1 MFDYVSRHKRLMQI
15 FLAIVIV
22 PTFAF
27 FGIQSYDRVFSS
39 GDAVAEVAGQKI
51 TVPEFNRAL
60 DQQRDT
66 LRGMLGKAYDPALL
80 DSLPARKELLE
91 GLIGQRAVLTYAQR
105 NRMLV
110 PDDLLQAAIA
120 TEPVFQEDGKFSRAR
135 YQALLRGQ
143 NMSEQQFEAQM
154 RADMLMRQ
162 LGSGLVESGF
172 ASRSVAQRIATNR
185 TQAREISELVFPA
198 VQYAR
203 QVKLAPDAVEA
214 YYKANPKLFESPE
227 QVRAEYVV
235 LSPEVLIA
243 AESVAPDEVR
253 QWYETNVAPR
263 AKQRAEARGKID
275 AIAAELRKDP
285 ARFAELAKANSQDPG
300 SAQQG
305 GDLGWF
311 GRGAMVKPFDDAVF
325 RLKEGETSAIV
336 ETEFGF
342 HIVRVTGTRKPG
354 QDGAKAEERRAS
366 HILINAPKAEKD
378 FATARPE
385 IENELKR
392 ARVSKRFAELA
403 DAFSNLAYEQPD
415 SLQPLAERYKL
426 KIETSGW
433 ITRQAAPPPL
443 DNAKL
448 LAALFADDAVKNKR
462 NTEAVETA
470 PTRIVVAR
478 VAEHRPA
485 TVRPLETVRADIARR
500 LTEDEALRLAR
511 AAGAARLEELQSG
524 KTPTLRWGQAR
535 SLSRE
540 ALGGLDPRAVGP
552 VFRADA
558 SKLPSY
564 VGVDLPPTGYT
575 IYRISKVGDAGV
587 ADAAKLRAAETALAR
602 QESRMA
608 YQAFLN
614 GLKARSDVTIN
625 EANLVKKER

>member
-1 MFDYVSRHKRLMQI
+1 MFDFVSRHKRLMQI

-27 FGIQSYDRVFSS
+27 FGIQSYDRIFSA

-51 TVPEFNRAL
+51 SVPEFNRAL

-80 DSLPARKELLE
+80 DSPQARKELLE

-105 NRMLV
+105 SRLMV
-110 PDDLLQAAIA
+110 PDELLQAAIGA
-120 TEPVFQEDGKFSRAR
+120 EPVFQEDGKFSRAR

-143 NMSEQQFEAQM
+143 NMSEPQFEAQM
-154 RADMLMRQ
+154 RADILLRQ

-172 ASRSVAQRIATNR
+172 TSKSVAQRLIETR
-185 TQAREISELVFPA
+185 TQSREISELVFPT
-198 VQYAR
+198 VQYAG
-203 QVKLAPDAVEA
+203 QVKLGPAAVEA

-235 LSPEVLIA
+235 LSPDALVA
-243 AESVAPDEVR
+243 AETVSPDEVR
-253 QWYETNVAPR
+253 KWYDANVAPR
-263 AKQRAEARGKID
+263 AGQRAEARSKIE

-285 ARFAELAKANSQDPG
+285 ARFADLAKTSSQDPG

-311 GRGAMVKPFDDAVF
+311 GRGAMVKPFDEAAF
-325 RLKEGETSAIV
+325 KLKNGETSPIV

-342 HIVRVTGTRKPG
+342 HIIRVTGIRKPG
-354 QDGAKAEERRAS
+354 QDGAKTEERRAS
-366 HILINAPKAEKD
+366 HILVAAPKAEKD
-378 FATARPE
+378 FASARPE
-385 IENELKR
+385 IEAELKR
-392 ARVSKRFAELA
+392 SRVSKRFVELA
-403 DAFSNLAYEQPD
+403 EAFSNLAYEQPD
-415 SLQPLAERYKL
+415 SLQPLADRYKL

-443 DNAKL
+443 DNPKL
-448 LAALFADDAVKNKR
+448 LAALFGEEAIKNKR

-470 PTRIVVAR
+470 SNRIVVAR
-478 VAEHRPA
+478 VLEHRPA
-485 TVRPLETVRADIARR
+485 TVRPLDQVRADIARK
-500 LTEDEALRLAR
+500 LTEDEALKLAR
-511 AAGAARLEELQSG
+511 AAGEARLAELQAG
-524 KTPTLRWGQAR
+524 KSPAVGWGQPRAV
-535 SLSRE
+535 SRE
-540 ALGGLDPRAVGP
+540 AAGGLEPRAIGP

-558 SKLPSY
+558 AKLPTY
-564 VGVDLPPTGYT
+564 VGVDLAPAGYT
-575 IYRISKVGDAGV
+575 IYRIGKV
-587 ADAAKLRAAETALAR
+587 ADAGAADPAKLRAAEASLAR

-608 YQAFLN
+608 YQAFLS

-625 EANLVKKER
+625 EANLVRKDR

>member
-1 MFDYVSRHKRLMQI
+1 MFDYVARHRRLMQI

-39 GDAVAEVAGQKI
+39 GDAVAEVAGQTI

-66 LRGMLGKAYDPALL
+66 LRGMLGKAYDPAMLE
-80 DSLPARKELLE
+80 SLQARKELLE
-91 GLIGQRAVLTYAQR
+91 GLIGQRAVLSYSQR

-110 PDDLLQAAIA
+110 PDELLQAAILA
-120 TEPVFQEDGKFSRAR
+120 EPVFQEDGKFSRAR

-162 LGSGLVESGF
+162 LGGGLVESGF
-172 ASRSVAQRIATNR
+172 AARAVAQRLAATR
-185 TQAREISELVFPA
+185 AQTREVSELVFPA
-198 VQYAR
+198 VQYAG
-203 QVKLAPDAVEA
+203 QVKLAPDAIEA
-214 YYKANPKLFESPE
+214 YYKANPKQFESPE
-227 QVRAEYVV
+227 QVRAEFVV
-235 LSPEVLIA
+235 LSPDVLAA
-243 AESVAPDEVR
+243 AETVAPEEVR
-253 QWYETNVAPR
+253 KWYDANVAPR
-263 AKQRAEARGKID
+263 AAQRAEARAKIE

-285 ARFAELAKANSQDPG
+285 ARFEELAKANSQDPG

-311 GRGAMVKPFDDAVF
+311 GRGSMVKPFDDAVF
-325 RLKEGETSAIV
+325 KLKQGETSPVV

-342 HIVRVTGTRKPG
+342 HIIRVTGIRKAG

-378 FATARPE
+378 FASARVE
-385 IENELKR
+385 IESELKR
-392 ARVSKRFAELA
+392 ARVSKRFVELA

-415 SLQPLAERYKL
+415 SLQPLADRYKL
-426 KIETSGW
+426 RIETSPW

-443 DNAKL
+443 DNPKL
-448 LAALFADDAVKNKR
+448 LAALFGDDAVRNKR
-462 NTEAVETA
+462 NTEAIETGQN
-470 PTRIVVAR
+470 RIVVAR
-478 VAEHRPA
+478 VLEHRPA
-485 TVRPLETVRADIARR
+485 SVRALDEVRGEIAKQ
-500 LTEDEALRLAR
+500 LTDDEALRLAR
-511 AAGAARLEELQSG
+511 AAGAARLAELEAG
-524 KTPTLRWGQAR
+524 KAPALGWGQPR
-535 SLSRE
+535 TVSRE
-540 ALGGLDPRAVGP
+540 APGGLDPRALGP

-564 VGVDLPPTGYT
+564 VGVDLLPTGYT
-575 IYRISKVGDAGV
+575 IYRISKVTDAG
-587 ADAAKLRAAETALAR
+587 APDPAKLRAAETALGR

-608 YQAFLN
+608 YQAFLG
-614 GLKARSDVTIN
+614 GLKARSDVSIN
-625 EANLVKKER
+625 EANLAKKER